1 MTYSS
6 VAIFQS
12 QVLLMQMLWQYLE
25 ESEVDIQRFLHN
37 LDSNGEMIGLSSYI
51 DEIKVTTNFAI
62 KVSLDG
68 ETIEQVGKFFC
79 FCLTFVVN
87 KINCSEKIVSWIVK
101 ASTPFTCL
109 RKSIFTRKTSHLRQR
124 CVFLEALSS
133 YIAQSLQLY
142 LLKIY

>member
-1 MTYSS
+1 M
-6 VAIFQS
+6 
-12 QVLLMQMLWQYLE
+12 E

-37 LDSNGEMIGLSSYI
+37 LKSNGEMIGLSSYI
-51 DEIKVTTNFAI
+51 DEIKVTANFAI

-68 ETIEQVGKFFC
+68 EIIEQVGKFFC
-79 FCLTFVVN
+79 LCLTFVVN
-87 KINCSEKIVSWIVK
+87 KINCSEIVSWIVK
-101 ASTPFTCL
+101 ASTAFTCL

-124 CVFLEALSS
+124 CVFLAALSS